1 MTKVNYDQAVP
12 LYEHGLTAA
21 EIGDIF
27 GASGGAVGVG
37 LRRRGVAMR
46 PTSYP
51 SFNIDEAARLYEQG
65 KNLFEL
71 QDIFKVAHQNIY
83 VQLKKMGVRFRG
95 IPKGEDSS
103 MYRGGS
109 RADRTVVSKVA
120 HAIRRGELVRPDV
133 CSECDDSGTFKDGKS
148 KVEAHHDDY
157 NYPLAVRW
165 LCRKCHHNW
174 HRNNKAILQEESTD
188 EPI

>member
-1 MTKVNYDQAVP
+1 MTKVNYEQAVP
-12 LYEHGLTAA
+12 LYELGLTTT

-27 GASGGAVGVG
+27 GASHSAVGVG
-37 LRRRGVAMR
+37 LRRRGVTLR
-46 PTSYP
+46 PSHSP
-51 SFNIDEAARLYEQG
+51 SFNIHEAAKMYEQG
-65 KNLFEL
+65 KSLFEL

-83 VQLKKMGVRFRG
+83 IQLRKMGVKFKG
-95 IPKGEDSS
+95 SPTGEDSS
-103 MYRGGS
+103 MYRGGAK
-109 RADRTVVSKVA
+109 ADKAAKDIVA
-120 HAIRRGELVRPDV
+120 HAIKKGSLIRPDN
-133 CSECDDSGTFKDGKS
+133 CSECGDSGEFKDGRS